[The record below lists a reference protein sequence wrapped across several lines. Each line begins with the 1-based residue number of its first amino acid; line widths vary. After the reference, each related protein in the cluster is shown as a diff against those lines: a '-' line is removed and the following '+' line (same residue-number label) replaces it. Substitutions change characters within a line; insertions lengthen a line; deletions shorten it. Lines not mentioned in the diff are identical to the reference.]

1 MIYSVVGL
9 KNAFTGFE
17 PQLMVFHNHE
27 EAYATLRRNMRD
39 LVIAEDLN
47 QDKLN
52 DMEFFVLGDYDSE
65 TGRFDNYEKPVLMNV
80 ESMVWDL
87 LSEDDS
93 NIHVIGGNEDD

>member
-17 PQLMVFHNHE
+17 PQLMVFYNHE
-27 EAYATLRRNMRD
+27 EAYAALRRNMRD
-39 LVIAEDLN
+39 LVIAEELN

-52 DMEFFVLGDYDSE
+52 DMEFFVLGDFDSE
-65 TGRFDNYEKPVLMNV
+65 TGRFDNYEQPVLMNI

-87 LSEDDS
+87 LSDDGS
-93 NIHVIGGNEDD
+93 SIPVFGGNEDA